1 MQNIIIE
8 KPYKFIP
15 PRRGKI
21 LPALMRRFY
30 VPHYLRSTYGVESWK
45 FIGLEKLKKSV
56 EAGDGIIL
64 ASNHC
69 RPCDPFFI
77 ALLAGELGLPVFIMA
92 SWHLFM
98 QNRLMGWLLPR
109 VGIFSM
115 HREGLDREAIKCA
128 IDILVES
135 ERPLVIFPEG
145 VVSRTNDRLNNLMD
159 GTVFIA
165 RKAAKNRQ
173 ELGKKGRVVILP
185 VAVRYFYRGDIN
197 KSLPPALE
205 DMERRLSWKAQSE
218 LAIPE
223 RIKKI
228 GQALLTLKEFEYLGS
243 PQSGSTF
250 ARIAFLIDR
259 IIVPLEDEWLK
270 GKKEADIIS
279 RVKAVRTAIMPEMI
293 SGEMTE
299 SERSRLWAQLLDLY
313 LAQQL
318 YLYPPNYFSN
328 PPTDEQLLET
338 VERFEEDLT
347 DEARIYRPLHLLG
360 QVGDP
365 IEVGT
370 VRERGNGGEPQM
382 LELRAQ
388 IEGMLQNMKGKR
400 SEFK

>member
-15 PRRGKI
+15 PRHGKL
-21 LPALMRRFY
+21 LPYLMRKFY
-30 VPHYLRSTYGVESWK
+30 VPHYLRNSYGVESWK
-45 FIGLEKLKKSV
+45 FLGLERLKNSV
-56 EAGDGIIL
+56 ENGDGIIL

-69 RPCDPFFI
+69 RPCDPFLVAF
-77 ALLAGELGLPVFIMA
+77 LAGELGLPVFIMA

-98 QNRLMGWLLPR
+98 QNKLMGWLLPR

-115 HREGLDREAIKCA
+115 YREGLDREAIKCA
-128 IDILVES
+128 IDILVEA

-165 RKAAKNRQ
+165 RKAARRRE
-173 ELGKKGRVVILP
+173 ELGKKGRTVILP
-185 VAVRYFYRGDIN
+185 VAVRYFYGGDI
-197 KSLPPALE
+197 KTALPPTLE
-205 DMERRLSWKAQSE
+205 DLEKRLSWKAQSE
-218 LAIPE
+218 LNITE

-228 GQALLTLKEFEYLGS
+228 GQALLTLKEIEYMGG
-243 PQSGSTF
+243 PQSGPTSTRL
-250 ARIAFLIDR
+250 ASLIDR
-259 IIVPLEDEWLK
+259 IIGPLETEWLK
-270 GKKEADIIS
+270 GKKESDVIS
-279 RVKAVRTAIMPEMI
+279 RVKTLRTAIIPEMI
-293 SGEMTE
+293 SGDMIET
-299 SERSRLWAQLLDLY
+299 ERSRLWAQLLDLY

-347 DEARIYRPLHLLG
+347 DVARIYRPLHLLA

-365 IEVGT
+365 IEVGPT
-370 VRERGNGGEPQM
+370 RERGNGSEPQM
-382 LELRAQ
+382 LKLKTELER
-388 IEGMLQNMKGKR
+388 MLYEMKGMR